1 MAKYNEIQLRNGET
15 IKLTDREILFCKYY
29 LGEANKNA
37 TQAAIKAGYSP
48 KTANPQAAQ
57 VLAKLSIQKY
67 LKNETDPLMEALG
80 ITQEKILKRLADIA
94 FTDLSDLTDDDWNLL
109 NKSQIDKKHHAAMGA
124 VEIDEKI
131 LMQNEGGQL
140 INRKIK
146 YRLKSQEKAL
156 ITLAERAG
164 LIDRK
169 PAEQPNQPQQI
180 NFNQINNYVRDK

>member
-1 MAKYNEIQLRNGET
+1 
-15 IKLTDREILFCKYY
+15 
-29 LGEANKNA
+29 
-37 TQAAIKAGYSP
+37 
-48 KTANPQAAQ
+48 
-57 VLAKLSIQKY
+57 
-67 LKNETDPLMEALG
+67 
-80 ITQEKILKRLADIA
+80 
-94 FTDLSDLTDDDWNLL
+94 
-109 NKSQIDKKHHAAMGA
+109 MGA

-156 ITLAERAG
+156 ITLAEMAG